1 MTASNLMTGAAVLI
15 VAAMACRAADAY
27 RVAGV
32 VVNAVTEAPLPR
44 VTVSVL
50 PTGTTTTVAEAR
62 TGEDGRFDFVLPA
75 GKYDLRAGQRD
86 LSVSYGRRSPSS
98 ALGTSVIVGPDQAT
112 TNLIF
117 RWFPHA
123 SIAGRVLD
131 QDGEPVEDAWVQL
144 LHSIVVG
151 GRRRVIPFALER
163 TNDLGEYS
171 FGPIH
176 AGTYYLAATGQPWYA
191 SNVERP
197 LDVSNPLAGQAYFP
211 AYYPG
216 TRDVEKAG
224 PLVVQPGEEARADF
238 RLALA
243 QGANIAVEL
252 KGEHR
257 AARVCRLFLVSDG
270 IAGAKNPHDIVSG
283 NAELTVLHAV
293 PPGRYTLHYIC
304 NTPNVLAQKQVNVGG
319 SDLKVELVPR
329 PPPSLSGS
337 IYFRNGAARP
347 KGSVVVT
354 LEGVDDQRW
363 IGTAS
368 RPDGSFSF
376 AGLFPGRYRPTV
388 RGTDGYFAA
397 EVQAEGTSF
406 QGGILDLKE
415 GEIATLRVAASDE
428 IGRLQGYV
436 LSGDQPQE
444 GAMVVLCPVKE
455 RGDVWQ
461 SHGFQSDSDGSFDFE
476 RVPAGDYWLF
486 AVTDPEFEYG
496 NAEATRPYLSRAKA
510 VRIEA
515 QGLHTER
522 IQLLT
527 PPSN

>member
-1 MTASNLMTGAAVLI
+1 MTAPNRMAGAAALI
-15 VAAMACRAADAY
+15 MAAMVCPAADTY

-32 VVNAVTEAPLPR
+32 VVNALTDAPLPR
-44 VTVSVL
+44 VTVIVL
-50 PTGTTTTVAEAR
+50 PTGTSTTMAEAR
-62 TGEDGRFDFVLPA
+62 TGEDGRFNFVLPA

-86 LSVSYGRRSPSS
+86 LSVSYGRQSPSS
-98 ALGTSVIVGPDQAT
+98 ALGTSVVVGPDQAT
-112 TNLIF
+112 ADLIF

-123 SIAGRVLD
+123 SITGRVLD

-151 GRRRVIPFALER
+151 GRRRIIPFAFER

-176 AGTYYLAATGQPWYA
+176 AGTYYLAATGRPWYA

-197 LDVSNPLAGQAYFP
+197 SDDPNPLAGQAYYP

-243 QGANIAVEL
+243 QGANIAVEI
-252 KGEHR
+252 KGENR
-257 AARVCRLFLVSDG
+257 AARVCRMFLVSDG
-270 IAGAKNPHDIVSG
+270 IAGAQNPHDIVSG
-283 NAELTVLHAV
+283 NAGLTVLHAV
-293 PPGRYTLHYIC
+293 PPGRYNLHYIC
-304 NTPNVLAQKQVNVGG
+304 NTPNVLAQKQVNVSGN
-319 SDLKVELVPR
+319 DLKVELVPR

-337 IYFRNGAARP
+337 IHLRNGAARP

-354 LEGVDDQRW
+354 LYGVDDQRW

-376 AGLFPGRYRPTV
+376 AGVLPGRYRPTV
-388 RGTDGYFAA
+388 RGTDGYFVA

-415 GEIATLRVAASDE
+415 GETVTLRIVAGDE
-428 IGRLQGYV
+428 VGRLKGYV
-436 LSGDQPQE
+436 LNGDQRQE

-455 RGDVWQ
+455 RGDGWQ
-461 SHGFQSDSDGSFDFE
+461 SRGFQSDSDGSFDFE

-496 NAEATRPYLSRAKA
+496 KAEATRRYLSRAKA
-510 VRIEA
+510 VRIDA
-515 QGLHTER
+515 QGNYNED

-527 PPSN
+527 PIRN